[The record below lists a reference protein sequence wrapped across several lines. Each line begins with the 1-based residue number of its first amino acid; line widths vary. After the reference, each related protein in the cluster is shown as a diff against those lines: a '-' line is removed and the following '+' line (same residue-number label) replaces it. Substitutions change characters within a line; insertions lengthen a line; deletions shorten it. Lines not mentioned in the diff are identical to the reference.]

1 MERCSSAGVCVFIIH
16 HDTMGALRHRDTTE
30 KAIGSLELQEEPRTS
45 GKADTARK
53 CGSGSEELAT
63 AKVQAKV
70 SALMPWL
77 PGIGRIAEWL
87 MFDNMHHQ
95 WLLLAACFWVIL
107 MFMVASKFITLTFK
121 DPDAYSAKQEFL
133 FLTAVPDAGRLPG
146 ETHFPEELKPTGKM
160 LVEPLVYAQRLELM
174 RNVCREDALRNLS
187 HTAVSKFVLDR
198 IFVCDK
204 HKILFCQTPKVGN
217 TQWKKVLIVLNG
229 VCSAGLKT
237 YFKFFIVR
245 DPFER
250 LISAFKDKFVH
261 NPRFEPWY
269 RHEIAPG
276 IIRKYRRNRTETRGI
291 QFEDFVRYLGD
302 PNHRWLDLQFGD
314 HIIHWVTY
322 VELCAPCEI
331 TYSVVGHHE
340 TLEDDA
346 PYILREAGI
355 DHLVAYPTIPLGITA
370 YNRTKVEQY
379 FLGISKRDIRRL
391 YARFEGDFKLF
402 GYQKPEFLLN

>member
-1 MERCSSAGVCVFIIH
+1 MQGP
-16 HDTMGALRHRDTTE
+16 TE
-30 KAIGSLELQEEPRTS
+30 VI
-45 GKADTARK
+45 
-53 CGSGSEELAT
+53 
-63 AKVQAKV
+63 
-70 SALMPWL
+70 WL
-77 PGIGRIAEWL
+77 ISDI
-87 MFDNMHHQ
+87 MHHR
-95 WLLLAACFWVIL
+95 WLLLAACFWVIF

-121 DPDAYSAKQEFL
+121 DPDVYGAKQEPL
-133 FLTAVPDAGRLPG
+133 ILTAITEIEKVHVTEEKRLPG
-146 ETHFPEELKPTGKM
+146 ELQTIGRALSED
-160 LVEPLVYAQRLELM
+160 LVHQPLVHMERLELL
-174 RNVCREDALRNLS
+174 RNVCQDASLRNLT

-229 VCSAGLKT
+229 AFSSIEDIPENVVHDHEKNGLPRLSSFSDSEIQKRLKL

-276 IIRKYRRNRTETRGI
+276 IIRKYRKDRTETRGL

-331 TYSVVGHHE
+331 TYSVIGHHE
-340 TLEDDA
+340 TLEEDA
-346 PYILREAGI
+346 PYILKEAGI
-355 DHLVAYPTIPLGITA
+355 DHLVSYPTIPPGITV
-370 YNRTKVEQY
+370 YNKTKVKRY
-379 FLGISKRDIRRL
+379 FSGISKRDIRRL
-391 YARFEGDFKLF
+391 YARFEGDFNLF
-402 GYQKPEFLLN
+402 GYQEPDFLLN

>member
-1 MERCSSAGVCVFIIH
+1 
-16 HDTMGALRHRDTTE
+16 
-30 KAIGSLELQEEPRTS
+30 
-45 GKADTARK
+45 
-53 CGSGSEELAT
+53 
-63 AKVQAKV
+63 
-70 SALMPWL
+70 
-77 PGIGRIAEWL
+77 
-87 MFDNMHHQ
+87 MHHQ
-95 WLLLAACFWVIL
+95 WLLLAACFWVIF

-121 DPDAYSAKQEFL
+121 DPDAYSARQEFL
-133 FLTAVPDAGRLPG
+133 FLTAMPDAGRSPG
-146 ETHFPEELKPTGKM
+146 EKRFPEELKPTGKM
-160 LVEPLVYAQRLELM
+160 ASGSRLVQPLVYVQRLELI
-174 RNVCREDALRNLS
+174 RNVCGEEALRNLS
-187 HTAVSKFVLDR
+187 HTAVSRFVLDR

-217 TQWKKVLIVLNG
+217 TQWKKVLIVLNDAMF
-229 VCSAGLKT
+229 VCLNSNYAELMQGEEGWLVLDFCGQAVILLSQQIEPILVLGRAFPSIEEIPENVVHDHEKNGLPRLSSFSDAEIQKRLKT

-331 TYSVVGHHE
+331 KYSVIGHHE

-355 DHLVAYPTIPLGITA
+355 DHLVSYPTIPPGITV
-370 YNRTKVEQY
+370 YNRTKVERY
-379 FLGISKRDIRRL
+379 FLGVSKRDIRRL
-391 YARFEGDFKLF
+391 YARFEGDFRLF
-402 GYQKPEFLLN
+402 GYQKPDFLLN

>member
-1 MERCSSAGVCVFIIH
+1 MRPS
-16 HDTMGALRHRDTTE
+16 
-30 KAIGSLELQEEPRTS
+30 
-45 GKADTARK
+45 
-53 CGSGSEELAT
+53 
-63 AKVQAKV
+63 
-70 SALMPWL
+70 
-77 PGIGRIAEWL
+77 
-87 MFDNMHHQ
+87 
-95 WLLLAACFWVIL
+95 
-107 MFMVASKFITLTFK
+107 
-121 DPDAYSAKQEFL
+121 YSARQEFL
-133 FLTAVPDAGRLPG
+133 FLTAMPDAGRSLG
-146 ETHFPEELKPTGKM
+146 EKRFPEELKPTGKM
-160 LVEPLVYAQRLELM
+160 ASGSRLVQPLVYVQRLELI
-174 RNVCREDALRNLS
+174 RNVCGEEALRNLS
-187 HTAVSKFVLDR
+187 HTAVSRFVLDR

-229 VCSAGLKT
+229 ACSARRCPSSLTLGVHVEGLTVALAGELLLGHPKLCFTLNLPAEAGAFPSIEEIPENVVHDHEKNGLPRLSSFSDAEIQKRLKT

-331 TYSVVGHHE
+331 KYSVIGHHE

-355 DHLVAYPTIPLGITA
+355 DHLVSYPTIPPGITV
-370 YNRTKVEQY
+370 YNRTKVERY
-379 FLGISKRDIRRL
+379 FLGVSKRDIRRL
-391 YARFEGDFKLF
+391 YARFEGDFRLF
-402 GYQKPEFLLN
+402 GYQKPDFLLN